1 MKIEELMFVERFFPK
16 DTKWNL
22 VSSTSMDGVPGTAGT
37 VYQFKHNEKIL
48 TMLLSS
54 SKKGSKSCK
63 VLFIQ
68 WRVPAQSYIDI
79 SSAFFLRKDF
89 DCLVEKMKSSDGP
102 TFWVN
107 SRNKMFIKSQRKIS
121 KSST

>member
-1 MKIEELMFVERFFPK
+1 MSVFFPK
-16 DTKWNL
+16 DTTWNF
-22 VSSTSMDGVPGTAGT
+22 VSSSSMDGIPGT
-37 VYQFKHNEKIL
+37 VYQFKHNEEIL

-63 VLFIQ
+63 VLFVQ
-68 WRVPAQSYIDI
+68 LRAPAKNYIHI
-79 SSAFFLRKDF
+79 SSDNIMRKKL
-89 DCLVEKMKSSDGP
+89 DCLVEKMKSSNGP
-102 TFWVN
+102 TFWAN